1 MRTIS
6 IRGIS
11 QWEPPPAAPYV
22 PVHADELLVAEDVDK
37 DRLVAAVVAVEQRRQ
52 RHLER
57 GVQ

>member
-22 PVHADELLVAEDVDK
+22 PVHADELLVAEDVDE
-37 DRLVAAVVAVEQRRQ
+37 DLLVSAVVTIEQCGQ
-52 RHLER
+52 RHL
-57 GVQ
+57 